1 MKGVLCNFARI
12 PRAVHGDEWLPLQ
25 GLGVD
30 APPCG
35 RGYSLNAGGGIE
47 DRL

>member
-1 MKGVLCNFARI
+1 M
-12 PRAVHGDEWLPLQ
+12 HGDEWLPLQ

-35 RGYSLNAGGGIE
+35 QGYSLIN
-47 DRL
+47 RLTFPLERYAASFAMLLER